1 MSRHARYSTSAVMV
15 LFAACGGGNPPAS
28 GALPG
33 TSTTISS
40 TGEAS
45 AASAAAARTF
55 MATLPDSTR
64 SVAFRSFDDPDR
76 TRWFFIPTELIP
88 NGRVGL
94 AVSRMAPRERDAAFS
109 LLHTA
114 LSDDGYR
121 TARAIMA
128 NESVLGK
135 LESTTPG
142 THLIRDPERYF
153 VTVFD
158 TAAGAEPWGW
168 RMEGHHLSVNVTGI
182 GAGGPYVVAPVFMGA
197 NPHRIPSGPNA
208 GARMLAAEE
217 DVARTLLG
225 SLSAEQ
231 RARAIVSDTT
241 YGEMRTR
248 NDPKA
253 RALPEEGI
261 AAAELTD
268 VQRTTLRQLLT
279 VYSNRMS
286 PASARAQWQRIEQAG
301 FGNLHFVWAGSS
313 VVGKAHYYR
322 IHGPTVLVEYD
333 NSQNNANHSHTVW
346 RDLEHDFGGD
356 MLRAHY
362 LKHQH
367 STH

>member
-1 MSRHARYSTSAVMV
+1 MV
-15 LFAACGGGNPPAS
+15 LFAACRGGSAPASVAPPA
-28 GALPG
+28 
-33 TSTTISS
+33 TSTPMSL
-40 TGEAS
+40 TGDAA
-45 AASAAAARTF
+45 AASAAYARTF
-55 MATLPDSTR
+55 VAMLPDSTR
-64 SVAFRSFDDPDR
+64 SVALRAFDNADR

-88 NGRVGL
+88 NGRMGL
-94 AVSRMAPRERDAAFS
+94 VVSRMAPRERDVAFS

-128 NESVLGK
+128 NEAVLGK
-135 LESTTPG
+135 LESTMPG

-158 TAAGAEPWGW
+158 TAAGYEPWGW

-182 GAGGPYVVAPVFMGA
+182 GAGGLYVVAPLFMGA

-208 GARMLAAEE
+208 GARLLAAEE

-225 SLSAEQ
+225 SFSAEQ

-253 RALPEEGI
+253 RALPKEGI
-261 AAAELTD
+261 AAADMTEA
-268 VQRTTLRQLLT
+268 QRTILRQLLT

-286 PASARAQWQRIEQAG
+286 PASARAQWQRIEEAG

-313 VVGKAHYYR
+313 IIGKAHYYR

-356 MLRAHY
+356 ILRAHY
-362 LKHQH
+362 EKHQH
-367 STH
+367 SAR